1 MVFCQVGFT
10 SQRINAKAIIFWILL
25 SLRFDLKVFGLQLL
39 WWLPWQKILVRIIYK
54 EQWNVWMEVGGRG
67 QTVFGIIQWKRL
79 LKAPPSWCVV
89 DVNVQLEQLSVC
101 RHSMDGQ
108 WSLFDDSWVANQSL
122 SGVPDGIGHLSLQ
135 CSLVVLAHP
144 QKSSPSSVLN
154 VWRTEMCSE
163 GTPLCLD
170 VWLACMCICH
180 CVHFK
185 CV

>member
-1 MVFCQVGFT
+1 
-10 SQRINAKAIIFWILL
+10 
-25 SLRFDLKVFGLQLL
+25 
-39 WWLPWQKILVRIIYK
+39 
-54 EQWNVWMEVGGRG
+54 
-67 QTVFGIIQWKRL
+67 
-79 LKAPPSWCVV
+79 VV